1 MNRRISAVIGLII
14 LGILLFWGGTLYGQ
28 SGSTGASWLP
38 GSMIGNSNRQAVSG
52 MGMQGMDMQGMMG
65 SQNTGQGMM
74 GSDMMGMMGG
84 FNRSGLL
91 DVEPL
96 SVADAESAVQNYLP
110 ALNNDDLTIGEVMVF
125 DNHTYAQIVE
135 ASTGNGAFEVL
146 VDPVTRNVFPEPG
159 PNMMWNTQYSPMS
172 SSGMGM
178 SGMMGMMGGG
188 MMGGMMS
195 GFTPGVEA
203 TVSAAQAVEL
213 AQQYLDTALPG
224 ATVEETPDP
233 FPGYYT
239 IDVLRDGEIAGMLS
253 VNAYTGQVFLH
264 QWHGNFVEMMDAESE

>member
-1 MNRRISAVIGLII
+1 MNRRILAVIGLII
-14 LGILLFWGGTLYGQ
+14 LGILLFWGGILYGR
-28 SGSTGASWLP
+28 SPSPGVSWLP
-38 GSMIGNSNRQAVSG
+38 GRMMGNSNRQAVGLG
-52 MGMQGMDMQGMMG
+52 MGMQGMV
-65 SQNTGQGMM
+65 SNQNTGQGMM
-74 GSDMMGMMGG
+74 GMMGMMGS

-96 SVADAESAVQNYLP
+96 SVADAESAVQNYLST
-110 ALNNDDLTIGEVMVF
+110 LNNDDLTIGEVMVF
-125 DNHTYAQIVE
+125 DNHAYAQIVE
-135 ASTGNGAFEVL
+135 ESTGNGAFEVL

-178 SGMMGMMGGG
+178 SSMMGMMGGG

-195 GFTPGVEA
+195 GFTPDVEP

-224 ATVEETPDP
+224 TTTVEETADP

-264 QWHGNFVEMMDAESE
+264 QWHGNFVEMMDAESG